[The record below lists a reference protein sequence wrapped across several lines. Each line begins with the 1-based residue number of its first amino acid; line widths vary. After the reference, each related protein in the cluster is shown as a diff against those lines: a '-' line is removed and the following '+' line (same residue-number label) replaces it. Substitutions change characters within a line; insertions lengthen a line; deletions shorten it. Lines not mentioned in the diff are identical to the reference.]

1 MPELDDQQLLREFAE
16 TNSETA
22 FAVLVGRYVNLVYS
36 AARRFAGN
44 PHHAEE
50 ITQAVFIILARKAGK
65 LSPRVVLSGWLYQT
79 ARLTAANVVKGEIRR
94 QRREQEAYMQ
104 STLNGSEPAAWKQI
118 APLLDDAM
126 GRLGETDRNAVVL
139 HYFENKTAAE
149 VAAALQLTEAA
160 AHKRVNRAL
169 EKLRKFFS
177 KRGVT
182 LSATTIAGAVSAN
195 SVHAAPA
202 GLAATITATAAKG
215 TAISATITT
224 LVKGTLKIMT
234 YAKLKLALGIGAA
247 VLLAGGAVTVALSD
261 GVTNPSPPA
270 TRGQS
275 ATETNLIISSEFVE
289 VPDSLLESL
298 DIQWQPS
305 DSGGTTAI
313 LTQQQHTDVIG
324 KLERGRNVNVS
335 SQPRIA
341 FAPPMAKQSVQGTV
355 SMTKSVT
362 VAGTNAETG
371 VILKVTASLASDSK
385 SVNLILTPEWRELV
399 DASPRH
405 DGSQNTIRTTKATAL
420 ATLTLNPDQTILI
433 RQPVDGNSRIL
444 GGNAAAAKNLVVFVT
459 PHLGRMVMRLQQKIM
474 PAKPAH

>member
-1 MPELDDQQLLREFAE
+1 MPELDDQQLLREFTE

-22 FAVLVGRYVNLVYS
+22 FATLVARHLNLVYS
-36 AARRFAGN
+36 AALRFCGN
-44 PHHAEE
+44 PHRAEE
-50 ITQAVFIILARKAGK
+50 VTQAVFIILARKAKSLGVK
-65 LSPRVVLSGWLYQT
+65 TVLSGWLYQT
-79 ARLTAANVVKGEIRR
+79 ARLTAANLVKGEIRR

-104 STLNGSEPAAWKQI
+104 STLNEPDPAAWEQI

-126 GRLGETDRNAVVL
+126 GRLGATDRNAVVL
-139 HYFENKTAAE
+139 RFFENKSARE

-169 EKLRKFFS
+169 DKLRKFFV

-182 LSATTIAGAVSAN
+182 LAAAAIAGVVAAN
-195 SVHAAPA
+195 SVQAAPA
-202 GLAATITATAAKG
+202 GL
-215 TAISATITT
+215 SATISTT
-224 LVKGTLKIMT
+224 AVKGAAVAATVSSLVKGTLKIMAWT
-234 YAKLKLALGIGAA
+234 KMKLALGIGMTA
-247 VLLAGGAVTVALSD
+247 LLASGVVTVALSD
-261 GVTNPSPPA
+261 GVTKPA
-270 TRGQS
+270 AAKPGFTVTT
-275 ATETNLIISSEFVE
+275 AEFLISSEFVE

-305 DSGGTTAI
+305 DSGGATAI
-313 LTQQQHTDVIG
+313 LTQQQHTNIIG
-324 KLERGRNVNVS
+324 TFKRNGNATVFS
-335 SQPRIA
+335 SPRIA
-341 FAPPMAKQSVQGTV
+341 FAPPMAKQSVEGTV

-371 VILKVTASLASDSK
+371 IILKVTASVSSDFK
-385 SVNLILTPEWRELV
+385 SANLILTPEWRELV

-420 ATLTLNPDQTILI
+420 ATLTLNPDQTVLI

-459 PHLGRMVMRLQQKIM
+459 PHMGRMVMRLQQKIM